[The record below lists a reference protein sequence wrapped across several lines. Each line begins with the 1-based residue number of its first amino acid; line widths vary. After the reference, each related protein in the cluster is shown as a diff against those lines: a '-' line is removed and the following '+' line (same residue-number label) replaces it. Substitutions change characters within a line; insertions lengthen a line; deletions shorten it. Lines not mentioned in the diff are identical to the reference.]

1 MNSNYIASNLFPSI
15 IIRRLNDSI
24 AYVYEAPQISS
35 NPQQSFNLTGMNIH
49 LGINDDY
56 GNAVLEIE
64 DNTNALIET
73 TNKSC
78 KIKRQWN
85 IQIYLGKTSATLE
98 RWFYGKIYETEII
111 KPTPNQTM
119 IRLTCIGWGIR
130 LKERMSKIK
139 RFQDKTSDG
148 LALDDSDTSAKV
160 SEIAKD
166 IVTDTDHFLYTAL
179 PSETEITTAVDDIDI
194 KLADFQLNATSWS
207 DGISQLAGMS
217 NSSYHINADRE
228 LVFTNADS
236 DSGFL
241 FDSSVD
247 SYDSLNW
254 NGTKL
259 GYIKRAPFTWKD
271 SSADTGYSFIHAYG
285 VQHIAKDTEQTTSN
299 ANYALYQNWI
309 AIPFTPT
316 TNNVAKISLSMAKT
330 GTPDQIGSF
339 QIIGGASTPD
349 SADIRK
355 EAKLASS
362 SLTTLGTS
370 YDWRELA
377 FDNVTVTPREQLYL
391 VIKKYGSSS
400 NTINAEYNTASGTY
414 YTSSDGTSW
423 NSATGNFKIRVY
435 NANNLITTLEN
446 TVAKRRFGVRE
457 KIITYQNAQEETVRD
472 SLIYT
477 SDIVSR
483 EKRSYSS
490 MIVTPT
496 TSRILLGKTC
506 KVIDTK
512 TGLKITAEIN
522 SVDINIPPEGASE
535 MSIGLLEFR

>member
-1 MNSNYIASNLFPSI
+1 MNSNYIASNLFPKVLI
-15 IIRRLNDSI
+15 HDLDGTLQ
-24 AYVYEAPQISS
+24 YTYETSQITT
-35 NPQQSFNLTGMNIH
+35 NPTQDFNLSGLNIH

-56 GNAVLEIE
+56 GNAVLDIE

-78 KIKRQWN
+78 KIKRQWD

-98 RWFYGKIYETEII
+98 RWFYGKVYETEII
-111 KPTPNQTM
+111 KPTPNQT
-119 IRLTCIGWGIR
+119 IVRLTCIGWGIR
-130 LKERMSKIK
+130 LKERMTKIK

-148 LALDDSDTSAKV
+148 LALDSTDTSAKV

-166 IVTDTDHFLYTAL
+166 IVSDTDHFLYTAL
-179 PSETEITTAVDDIDI
+179 PTETEITTSVDDIDI

-207 DGISQLAGMS
+207 DGISQLAGLS
-217 NSSYHINADRE
+217 NSNYHINADRE
-228 LVFTNADS
+228 LVFSNADS

-241 FDSSVD
+241 FDSSVE

-285 VQHIAKDTEQTTSN
+285 VQHISKDTEQTSSN
-299 ANYALYQNWI
+299 ANKALTGSI

-316 TNNVAKISLSMAKT
+316 SNNVAKIAISMAKT

-339 QIIGGASTPD
+339 QILGGASSPNSND
-349 SADIRK
+349 LRK
-355 EAKLASS
+355 EAKLSAS

-370 YDWRELA
+370 YDWREIA
-377 FDNVTVTPREQLYL
+377 FDNVTVTPREQLYF
-391 VIKKYGSSS
+391 VIKGYGNGS
-400 NTINAEYNTASGTY
+400 NTINAEYDTSSGTY
-414 YTSSDGTSW
+414 YSLSGSTWSS
-423 NSATGNFKIRVY
+423 NTGNFKIRVY
-435 NANNLITTLEN
+435 NANNVITTLEN

-457 KIITYQNAQEETVRD
+457 KILTFQNIQEETVRD
-472 SLIYT
+472 SLLFT
-477 SDIVSR
+477 SDIISR
-483 EKRSYSS
+483 EKRSYSN
-490 MIVTPT
+490 MIISPT

-506 KVIDTK
+506 KVVDTK
-512 TGLKITAEIN
+512 TGLNVTAEIN
-522 SVDINIPPEGASE
+522 TVDINVPPEGASQI
-535 MSIGLLEFR
+535 SIGLMEFR

>member
-1 MNSNYIASNLFPSI
+1 MNSDYIASNLFPKVLIHDLDGTLQYTYETSQ
-15 IIRRLNDSI
+15 I
-24 AYVYEAPQISS
+24 ATTPTQD
-35 NPQQSFNLTGMNIH
+35 FNLTGMNIH

-56 GNAVLEIE
+56 GNAVLDIE

-73 TNKSC
+73 KNKSS
-78 KIKRQWN
+78 KIKRQWD
-85 IQIYLGKTSATLE
+85 IQIYLGKNSSTLE
-98 RWFYGKIYETEII
+98 RWFYGKVYESEII

-119 IRLTCIGWGIR
+119 VRLTCIGWGIR

-148 LALDDSDTSAKV
+148 LSLDDSDTSAKV

-166 IVTDTDHFLYTAL
+166 IVSDTDHFLYTAL

-217 NSSYHINADRE
+217 NANYHINADRE
-228 LVFTNADS
+228 LVFSNADS

-285 VQHIAKDTEQTTSN
+285 VQHIAKDTEQTSAN
-299 ANYALYQNWI
+299 ANRVLTSSI

-316 TNNVAKISLSMAKT
+316 SNNVAKIAISMAKT

-339 QIIGGASTPD
+339 QILGGATSPD
-349 SADIRK
+349 SNDLRK
-355 EAKLASS
+355 EAKLSAS

-370 YDWRELA
+370 YDWREIA
-377 FDNVTVTPREQLYL
+377 FDNVTVTPREQLFF
-391 VIKKYGSSS
+391 VIKGYGNST
-400 NTINAEYNTASGTY
+400 NTINAEYDTSGGTY
-414 YTSSDGTSW
+414 YSLSGSTWSS
-423 NSATGNFKIRVY
+423 NTGNFKIRVY
-435 NANNLITTLEN
+435 NANNVITTLEN
-446 TVAKRRFGVRE
+446 TVAKRRFGIRE
-457 KIITYQNAQEETVRD
+457 KILTFQNIQEETVRD
-472 SLIYT
+472 SLLFT
-477 SDIVSR
+477 SDIISR
-483 EKRSYSS
+483 EKRSYSN
-490 MIVTPT
+490 MIISPT

-512 TGLKITAEIN
+512 TGLNITAEIN
-522 SVDINIPPEGASE
+522 TVDINVPPEGASQI
-535 MSIGLLEFR
+535 SIGLMEFR

>member
-1 MNSNYIASNLFPSI
+1 MNSNYIASNLFPKI
-15 IIRRLNDSI
+15 LIHDLTNTLK
-24 AYVYEAPQISS
+24 YTYETSQVASS
-35 NPQQSFNLTGMNIH
+35 PTQNFKLSGMNIH

-64 DNTNALIET
+64 DNTNALIESI
-73 TNKSC
+73 NKSC

-85 IQIYLGKTSATLE
+85 IQIYLGKNSSTLE
-98 RWFYGKIYETEII
+98 RWFYGKVYESEII

-130 LKERMSKIK
+130 LKERMTKIK

-166 IVTDTDHFLYTAL
+166 IVSDTDHFLFTAL
-179 PSETEITTAVDDIDI
+179 PSETEITTSVDDIDI

-217 NSSYHINADRE
+217 NSSYHIDADRK
-228 LVFTNADS
+228 LVFTNSDT

-285 VQHIAKDTEQTTSN
+285 VVNISKDTEQTTSN
-299 ANYALYQNWI
+299 ANYSLHNNWI

-316 TNNVAKISLSMAKT
+316 SNNVSKISLSMAKT

-339 QIIGGASTPD
+339 QLIGGASTPD
-349 SADIRK
+349 SDDIRK

-377 FDNVTVTPREQLYL
+377 FDNIEVTPREQLFL
-391 VIKKYGSSS
+391 VVKKYGSSS
-400 NTINAEYNTASGTY
+400 NTINAEYHTGSGTY
-414 YTSSDGTSW
+414 YTSSDGITWSTQ
-423 NSATGNFKIRVY
+423 TGNFKIRIY
-435 NANNLITTLEN
+435 NSTNLITTLEN
-446 TVAKRRFGVRE
+446 TVARKRFGVRE
-457 KIITYQNAQEETVRD
+457 KILTFQNSQEETVRD

-477 SDIVSR
+477 SDILSK

-490 MIVTPT
+490 MIVSPT

-506 KVIDTK
+506 KVIDSK

-522 SVDINIPPEGASE
+522 SVDIDVPPEGASE

>member
-1 MNSNYIASNLFPSI
+1 MNSNYLASNLFPKILIHDLDDTLQYTYETSQ
-15 IIRRLNDSI
+15 I
-24 AYVYEAPQISS
+24 ASTPTQD
-35 NPQQSFNLTGMNIH
+35 FNLSGLSIH

-64 DNTNALIET
+64 DNDNALIES
-73 TNKSC
+73 TNKSS

-85 IQIYLGKTSATLE
+85 IQIYLGKSSATLE
-98 RWFYGKIYETEII
+98 RWFYGKVYESEII
-111 KPTPNQTM
+111 KPMPNRTM
-119 IRLTCIGWGIR
+119 LRLTCIGWGIR
-130 LKERMSKIK
+130 LKERMTKIK

-166 IVTDTDHFLYTAL
+166 IVTDTDHFLYSAL
-179 PSETEITTAVDDIDI
+179 PTETEITTAVDDIDI

-207 DGISQLAGMS
+207 DAISQLAGMS

-228 LVFTNADS
+228 LVFTNSDS

-241 FDSSVD
+241 FDSSTQ
-247 SYDSLNW
+247 SFDSLNW
-254 NGTKL
+254 NALKL

-271 SSADTGYSFIHAYG
+271 SSAETGYSFIHAYG
-285 VQHIAKDTEQTTSN
+285 VIHITKDTEQTSSN
-299 ANYALYQNWI
+299 ANYSLHNNWI

-330 GTPDQIGSF
+330 GTPADIASF
-339 QIIGGASTPD
+339 QIVGGSTPESLD
-349 SADIRK
+349 LRK

-377 FDNVTVTPREQLYL
+377 FDNVVVTPREQLFL
-391 VIKKYGSSS
+391 VIKKYGTAS
-400 NTINAEYNTASGTY
+400 NTINAEYNTGSGTY
-414 YTSSDGTSW
+414 YTSSDGVTWS
-423 NSATGNFKIRVY
+423 SATGNFKLRIY
-435 NANNLITTLEN
+435 NSNNLITTLEN
-446 TVAKRRFGVRE
+446 TVAKRRFGNRE
-457 KIITYQNAQEETVRD
+457 KILTFQNAQEETVRD
-472 SLIYT
+472 SLVYT
-477 SDIVSR
+477 SDILSK
-483 EKRSYSS
+483 EKRSYSN

-496 TSRILLGKTC
+496 TSRVLLGKTC
-506 KVIDTK
+506 KVIDSA

-522 SVDINIPPEGASE
+522 SVDINVPPEGASE

>member
-1 MNSNYIASNLFPSI
+1 MNSNYIASNLFPKI
-15 IIRRLNDSI
+15 LIHDLTNTLK
-24 AYVYEAPQISS
+24 YTYETSQVASS
-35 NPQQSFNLTGMNIH
+35 PTQNFKLSGMNIH

-64 DNTNALIET
+64 DNTNALIESI
-73 TNKSC
+73 NKSC

-85 IQIYLGKTSATLE
+85 IQIYLGKNSSTLE
-98 RWFYGKIYETEII
+98 RWFYGKVYESEII

-130 LKERMSKIK
+130 LKERMTKIK

-166 IVTDTDHFLYTAL
+166 IVSDTDHFLFTAL
-179 PSETEITTAVDDIDI
+179 PSETEITTSVDDIDI

-217 NSSYHINADRE
+217 NSSYHIDADRK
-228 LVFTNADS
+228 LVFTNSDT

-285 VQHIAKDTEQTTSN
+285 VVNISKDTEQTTSN
-299 ANYALYQNWI
+299 ANYSLHNNWI

-316 TNNVAKISLSMAKT
+316 SNNVAKISLSMAKT

-339 QIIGGASTPD
+339 QLIGGASTPD
-349 SADIRK
+349 SDDIRK

-377 FDNVTVTPREQLYL
+377 FDNIEVTPREQLFL
-391 VIKKYGSSS
+391 VVKKYGSSS
-400 NTINAEYNTASGTY
+400 NTINAEYHTGSGTY
-414 YTSSDGTSW
+414 YTSSDGITWSTQ
-423 NSATGNFKIRVY
+423 TGNFKIRIY
-435 NANNLITTLEN
+435 NSTNLITTLEN
-446 TVAKRRFGVRE
+446 TVARKRFGVRE
-457 KIITYQNAQEETVRD
+457 KILTFQNSQEETVRD

-477 SDIVSR
+477 SDILSK

-490 MIVTPT
+490 MIVSPT

-506 KVIDTK
+506 KVIDSK

-522 SVDINIPPEGASE
+522 SVDIDVPPEGASE

>member
-1 MNSNYIASNLFPSI
+1 MNSDYIASNLFPKVLIHDLDGTLQYTYETSQ
-15 IIRRLNDSI
+15 I
-24 AYVYEAPQISS
+24 ATSPTQD
-35 NPQQSFNLTGMNIH
+35 FNLLGMNIH

-64 DNTNALIET
+64 DNSNDLIET
-73 TNKSC
+73 ANKSS
-78 KIKRQWN
+78 KIKRQWD
-85 IQIYLGKTSATLE
+85 IQIYLGKNSATLE
-98 RWFYGKIYETEII
+98 RWFYGKVYESEIM
-111 KPTPNQTM
+111 KPTPNQTR
-119 IRLTCIGWGIR
+119 IRITCIGWGIK
-130 LKERMSKIK
+130 LKERMTKIK

-166 IVTDTDHFLYTAL
+166 IVSDTDHFLYTAL

-217 NSSYHINADRE
+217 NASYHINADRE
-228 LVFTNADS
+228 LVFTNSDS

-241 FDSSVD
+241 FDSSVN

-259 GYIKRAPFTWKD
+259 GYIKRSPFTWKD

-299 ANYALYQNWI
+299 ANYSLHSNWI

-316 TNNVAKISLSMAKT
+316 TNNIAKISLSMAKT

-339 QIIGGASTPD
+339 QILGGASSPD
-349 SADIRK
+349 SADLRK

-370 YDWRELA
+370 YDWREIA
-377 FDNVTVTPREQLYL
+377 FDNVTVTPREQLYF
-391 VIKKYGSSS
+391 VIKKYGTSS

-414 YTSSDGTSW
+414 YTSSNGTSW
-423 NSATGNFKIRVY
+423 SSATGDFKIRIY
-435 NANNLITTLEN
+435 TANNLITTLEN
-446 TVAKRRFGVRE
+446 TVAKRRFGIRE
-457 KIITYQNAQEETVRD
+457 KIITFQNAQEETVRD

-477 SDIVSR
+477 SDILSK

-496 TSRILLGKTC
+496 TSRVLLGKTC
-506 KVIDTK
+506 KVIDSK
-512 TGLKITAEIN
+512 TGLNIVAEIH
-522 SVDINIPPEGASE
+522 SVDINVPPEGASE

>member
-1 MNSNYIASNLFPSI
+1 MNPNYIASNLFPKILIHNLDGTLKYTYETSQ
-15 IIRRLNDSI
+15 I
-24 AYVYEAPQISS
+24 ATSPTQD
-35 NPQQSFNLTGMNIH
+35 FNLNGIHIH

-56 GNAVLEIE
+56 GNATLEIE
-64 DNTNALIET
+64 DNSNQLIET
-73 TNKSC
+73 NNKKS
-78 KIKRQWN
+78 KIKNQWS
-85 IQIYLGKTSATLE
+85 IQIYLGKNSSTLE
-98 RWFYGKIYETEII
+98 RWFYGKIFESEII
-111 KPTPNQTM
+111 KSTPNKTL
-119 IRLTCIGWGIR
+119 IRVTCVGWGVR
-130 LKERMSKIK
+130 LKERMTKIK

-148 LALDDSDTSAKV
+148 LALDSSDTSAKV

-166 IVTDTDHFLYTAL
+166 IVSDTDHFLYTAL

-228 LVFTNADS
+228 LVFTNSES

-241 FDSSVD
+241 FDSSTE
-247 SYDSLNW
+247 SYDSENW
-254 NGTKL
+254 SGTKL

-285 VQHIAKDTEQTTSN
+285 VQHIAKDIEQASSN
-299 ANYALYQNWI
+299 ANYSFHQNWI

-339 QIIGGASTPD
+339 QILGGASSPD

-355 EAKLASS
+355 EAKLSAS
-362 SLTTLGTS
+362 SLTTLGTT
-370 YDWRELA
+370 YDWREIA
-377 FDNVTVTPREQLYL
+377 FDNVAVTPREQLYL
-391 VIKKYGSSS
+391 IVKKYGNS
-400 NTINAEYNTASGTY
+400 NDTINGEYQTGSGTY
-414 YTSSDGTSW
+414 YTSSDGVTWS
-423 NSATGNFKIRVY
+423 SVTGDFKMRVY
-435 NANNLITTLEN
+435 SGNNLITTLEN
-446 TVAKRRFGVRE
+446 TVAKRKFGIRE
-457 KIITYQNAQEETVRD
+457 KILTYNNVQEETVRD

-477 SDIVSR
+477 SDILSK

-490 MIVTPT
+490 MIVTVP
-496 TSRILLGKTC
+496 TSRVLLGKTC
-506 KVIDTK
+506 KVIDTT
-512 TGLKITAEIN
+512 TGLDIVAEIH

-535 MSIGLLEFR
+535 ISVGLMEFN